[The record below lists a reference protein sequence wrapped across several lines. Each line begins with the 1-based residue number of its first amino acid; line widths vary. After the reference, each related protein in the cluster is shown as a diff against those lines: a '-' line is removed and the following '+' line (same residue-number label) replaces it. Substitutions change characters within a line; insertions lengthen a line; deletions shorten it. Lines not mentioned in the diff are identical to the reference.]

1 MDIVQIAQSKNVK
14 ILRKWPLQYHCG
26 TVVATM
32 VVNHN
37 ALRELILRKVSH
49 FACDLGQ
56 VRNAN

>member
-1 MDIVQIAQSKNVK
+1 MQIAQSKNVK
-14 ILRKWPLQYHCG
+14 ILRKWPLQHHYSI
-26 TVVATM
+26 VMAIM
-32 VVNHN
+32 VVNHD